1 MKSAFSKGRNGPPT
15 ELPST
20 HPKRG
25 VSGKEPSQKQRAE
38 GVYLLQLGCGKW
50 ARTDHSTN
58 RITRRRIATM
68 QLRKVAFRARHAS
81 RGRFETRV
89 RANLDVQEDPR
100 TQNGRHGTATRVQK
114 TKVVAT
120 IGPASCEAEQ
130 FYSLA
135 ENGMCVARLNMS
147 HGNHESHMKVV
158 EVVRSYNRRAAE
170 RHEPL
175 VAVMLDTKGPEVRSG
190 DLSDPLLLKKGDKV
204 VLTTLDGSRGS
215 NNTVTVN
222 YSGFTDDVEV
232 GDHVLVDGGLMS
244 FVVETKTETTVSC
257 RVEDGGLLKSR
268 RHLNVRGK
276 SANLPSITA
285 KDWEDIE
292 FGVQAGVDFYALS
305 FVKDAGIVHE
315 LSEFLKSRQ
324 SEAKIL
330 VKIESADSIKNLY
343 SILEASD
350 GAMVA
355 RGDLGAELPFEEV
368 PILQKRII
376 DICRKMGKP
385 VIVATNM
392 LESMIENTTPTR
404 AEVSDIAVAVREGA
418 DAVMLS
424 GETAFGAYALK
435 SLEVMTTVAERI
447 HDSMGSSGDLGLQ
460 RENTLLDLNVLAQ
473 LETGAAMS
481 HTFAYHATLMSNTI
495 GTPLVVFTRK
505 GTMAALLSQYRPF
518 GLIFAFTDN
527 PEVQR
532 RLALY
537 HGVHALGL
545 DFSDDAEETF
555 NRALGVLKGKGLIH
569 GGQQVAVVRSGQQPI
584 WRQDSTHLIQVKPVP
599 E

>member
-1 MKSAFSKGRNGPPT
+1 
-15 ELPST
+15 
-20 HPKRG
+20 
-25 VSGKEPSQKQRAE
+25 
-38 GVYLLQLGCGKW
+38 
-50 ARTDHSTN
+50 
-58 RITRRRIATM
+58 M
-68 QLRKVAFRARHAS
+68 QLHMRATRAS
-81 RGRFETRV
+81 RAPRGRSRTRTK
-89 RANLDVQEDPR
+89 ACLGIQEDPE
-100 TQNGRHGTATRVQK
+100 TQNGRNGIATRVQK

-120 IGPASCEAEQ
+120 IGPASCEMEP

-135 ENGMCVARLNMS
+135 QNGMCVARLNMS
-147 HGNHESHMKVV
+147 HGDHDSHMKVV
-158 EVVRSYNRRAAE
+158 ELVRTYNRRATE
-170 RHEPL
+170 MHEPL

-190 DLSDPLLLKKGDKV
+190 DLSDPLVLKKGEKI
-204 VLTTLDGSRGS
+204 VLTTVEGSRGN
-215 NNTVTVN
+215 NNTITVN

-244 FVVETKTETTVSC
+244 FVVEAKTETTVSC
-257 RVEDGGLLKSR
+257 YVEDGGLLKSR
-268 RHLNVRGK
+268 RHLNVRGR

-292 FGVQAGVDFYALS
+292 FGIRAGVDFYALS

-315 LSEFLKSRQ
+315 LNEFLKSKQ
-324 SEAKIL
+324 SDARIL

-355 RGDLGAELPFEEV
+355 RGDLGAELPFEDV

-392 LESMIENTTPTR
+392 LESMIENPTPTR

-424 GETAFGAYALK
+424 GETAFGSYPLK

-447 HDSMGSSGDLGLQ
+447 HGSMGSSGDLGLE
-460 RENTLLDLNVLAQ
+460 RKDALLDLNLLAQ
-473 LETGAAMS
+473 LESGAAMS
-481 HTFAYHATLMSNTI
+481 HMFAYHATLMSNTI

-505 GTMAALLSQYRPF
+505 GTMAALLSQYRPS

-527 PEVQR
+527 AEVQR

-545 DFSDDAEETF
+545 EFSDDADETF
-555 NRALGVLKGKGLIH
+555 NRALGVLKEKGLLH
-569 GGQQVAVVRSGQQPI
+569 TGQQVAVVRSGQQPI